1 MRNEPCSQETE
12 LEFKIWRSYL
22 LVELT
27 RCAKW
32 SLEYDLLRPIA
43 NKHGLE

>member
-1 MRNEPCSQETE
+1 MRNETSSQETE
-12 LEFKIWRSYL
+12 LEFKIGKSCL

-32 SLEYDLLRPIA
+32 SQVHDLLGHTE
-43 NKHGLE
+43 NKPGLE